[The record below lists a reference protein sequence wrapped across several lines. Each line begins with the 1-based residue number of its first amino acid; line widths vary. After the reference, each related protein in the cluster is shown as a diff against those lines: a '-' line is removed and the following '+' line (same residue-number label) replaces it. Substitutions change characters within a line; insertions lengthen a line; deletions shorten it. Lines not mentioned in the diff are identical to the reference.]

1 MNLTKHVQDLYLE
14 TLPQNTAER
23 TWTSNWRE
31 IPVHRLEKW
40 ASEKLGHLLEILQ
53 RVWVSESLSRVR
65 LFMML
70 WTVACQAPLSMG
82 FSMQEYW
89 SGLPFPSNPAAYQ
102 DLNSGFLTKIWYSSF
117 TLSVLYG
124 LCICQGLLMRWC
136 IIYNWLWLFWYF
148 FQCLPSFCF
157 RYAYL
162 ATVCP
167 ATLKEELGG
176 KDEKSTGTWR
186 RKTGTWL

>member
-1 MNLTKHVQDLYLE
+1 MSLRKVRSFVGNPAACV
-14 TLPQNTAER
+14 
-23 TWTSNWRE
+23 
-31 IPVHRLEKW
+31 
-40 ASEKLGHLLEILQ
+40 SE
-53 RVWVSESLSRVR
+53 WVSQSCPTLYDALDCSLPGSFVH
-65 LFMML
+65 
-70 WTVACQAPLSMG
+70 G